1 MNEEEYMIIK
11 TVVHVTTTEL
21 EEIICKRFGL
31 EEFIIVADQEAGNEV
46 LVREASDN
54 AGKYEYENARNP
66 KTTFM
71 LDAYLSI
78 LATEGLIP
86 TGTYN
91 IDCTW

>member
-1 MNEEEYMIIK
+1 MLIK

-31 EEFIIVADQEAGNEV
+31 EEFIIIADQEASNEV
-46 LVREASDN
+46 LVREASDD
-54 AGKYEYENARNP
+54 AGKAEYDNANNSEV
-66 KTTFM
+66 TFM
-71 LDAYLSI
+71 LDTYLNI

-86 TGTYN
+86 AGTYN